1 MLTTSPLTPKA
12 LWWPKMAFAILGKFL
27 VIRRCD
33 MILWKFYGNFM
44 VSRKLEGLSVKLKNA
59 RFGPLL

>member
-1 MLTTSPLTPKA
+1 MFYICNSLTSKA
-12 LWWPKMAFAILGKFL
+12 LQWPNLAHCCFGHVV

-33 MILWKFYGNFM
+33 MFFGEFYI
-44 VSRKLEGLSVKLKNA
+44 RRELEGLSVKLNNA